1 MPKYHLEEGIFNIM
15 HFHKIL
21 WTYFAYVTAGFNS
34 YKVILLHINYW
45 YICIAIKYVIID
57 SLWFNYDEFLN
68 VGQKLITI
76 IFLQSIHSLL
86 TKLFCLRC
94 YRQKVIKTIII
105 CSFNESIFDY
115 LWNELKEIW
124 KKLTIKL

>member
-1 MPKYHLEEGIFNIM
+1 
-15 HFHKIL
+15 
-21 WTYFAYVTAGFNS
+21 
-34 YKVILLHINYW
+34 
-45 YICIAIKYVIID
+45 
-57 SLWFNYDEFLN
+57 

-115 LWNELKEIW
+115 LWNEQRNMEKAYNKALDKQLKVYI
-124 KKLTIKL
+124 II